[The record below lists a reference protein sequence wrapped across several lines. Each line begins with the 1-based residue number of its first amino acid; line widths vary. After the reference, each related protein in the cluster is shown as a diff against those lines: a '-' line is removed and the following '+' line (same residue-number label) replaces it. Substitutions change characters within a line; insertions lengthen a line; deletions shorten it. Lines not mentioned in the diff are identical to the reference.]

1 MNIPK
6 LLLAGAA
13 LACALCAPAH
23 AHKAADAFL
32 AVDASSE
39 PASATLEISAA
50 DLKALGPDAKDPA
63 DNIPKALLGFPMSAG
78 GKPCPWQS
86 AAAPEPFFKG
96 SALYLRLRAQ
106 APCPGA
112 SQGAA
117 VTLEERLPFADQA
130 ARQSF
135 YTLKT
140 QAKTYAGAFSSASRI
155 QTFASGANPAA
166 GTAKTFFALGV
177 EHILDGTDHIAFLL
191 SLLLGCSCAFSG
203 KAKIPAPDARK
214 SAADALKIITAFTAS
229 HSVTLALSALG
240 FVSLPE
246 RFTETAIA
254 ASVFCAA
261 ANNLFPVVRSRLW
274 IWAFAFGLIHGFGFA
289 SALAETPLPSTFEAL
304 ALGCFNA
311 GVEAGQIAIAAV
323 AFPLI
328 MLARRRPLYRRA
340 AEPAASALIALAG
353 LLWIAQRAFA

>member
-1 MNIPK
+1 MGIPK
-6 LLLAGAA
+6 LLLAAAA
-13 LACALCAPAH
+13 LSCALCSPAY
-23 AHKAADAFL
+23 AHKAADAFI
-32 AVDASSE
+32 AVDARAE
-39 PASATLEISAA
+39 PVSAIVEISAA
-50 DLKALGPDAKDPA
+50 DLKALDPGANGPA

-78 GKPCPWQS
+78 GKPCPWQNF
-86 AAAPEPFFKG
+86 AAPEPFFKG

-106 APCPGA
+106 ADCPGA
-112 SQGAA
+112 SQGAP
-117 VTLEERLPFADQA
+117 VTLEDRLDIQSSAG
-130 ARQSF
+130 RQSF
-135 YTLKT
+135 YSLKT
-140 QAKTYAGAFSSASRI
+140 QAKTYAGAFSSASPS
-155 QTFASGANPAA
+155 QTFASGASPAA
-166 GTAKTFFALGV
+166 GTAKTFFELGV
-177 EHILDGTDHIAFLL
+177 EHILDGTDHIAFLI
-191 SLLLGCSCAFSG
+191 SLLLGCSCAFIG
-203 KAKIPAPDARK
+203 KHKIASPDARK

-240 FVSLPE
+240 FVALPE

-274 IWAFAFGLIHGFGFA
+274 VWAFAFGLVHGFGFA
-289 SALAETPLPSTFEAL
+289 GALAQTPLPSGFEAL

-328 MLARRRPLYRRA
+328 MLARHKPLYRLA
-340 AEPAASALIALAG
+340 AEPAASALIAMAG